1 MKNAALF
8 SALLKLLMNIEK
20 LNKKT
25 KNCVIPVLQMANLW
39 DSNVHNVASINYII
53 QKYIQDLPELTN

>member
-39 DSNVHNVASINYII
+39 DSNVHNVVSINYII

>member
-8 SALLKLLMNIEK
+8 SALLKLLMSIEK

-39 DSNVHNVASINYII
+39 DSNVHNVVSINYII